1 MIGIYARVST
11 QEQAQEGYSIEEQVD
26 RLKKYCESL
35 GRSDVKTY
43 IDAGYSGAKME
54 RPDLKR
60 LISDVKSGQ
69 IDKVVVYK
77 LDRLS
82 RSQKDTLY
90 LIEDVFLKSGAEF
103 ESMNERFDTGTSFGR
118 AMIGIL
124 AVFAQLEREQIRE
137 RMSMGLHGR
146 SKEGKWHGGGND
158 PIGYTYKDGML
169 QIDDYAAMQVRECF
183 KLFISGYNYGEIARS
198 LNDRGLIL
206 NGYKWSGFRVKL
218 VLRNNLYIGIIKHRG
233 EEYQG
238 IHEPIIDTDTFEKAR
253 KLIKIKEE
261 NYKELGIQT
270 RGEKSLLSGIL
281 FCADCGA
288 RYFKSRSGT
297 YYYYT
302 CYSRRKMNVKM
313 IKDPNCKNINYRD
326 TKLEALIIDQ
336 IKKLEADPDFI
347 YEVQTYSQ
355 TEEKEK
361 LIILENE
368 IKKIDS
374 QRQRFMSLYGL
385 GEFSTE
391 ELQSYIMPLTEQ
403 KRSLQAEIDS
413 LQIREP
419 ELGAVEAIK
428 AVQNFSDIV
437 NRGNTEEIRLVIRT
451 LIKKIVIDH
460 ENIMIY
466 WRFS

>member
-11 QEQAQEGYSIEEQVD
+11 QEQAQEGYSIEEQID

-35 GRSDVKTY
+35 GRSDFKTY
-43 IDAGYSGAKME
+43 VDAGFSGAKME

-169 QIDDYAAMQVRECF
+169 QIDDYEAMQVRECF
-183 KLFISGYNYGEIARS
+183 NLFISGYNYGEIARS
-198 LNDRGLIL
+198 LNDRGFIQK
-206 NGYKWSGFRVKL
+206 GYDWSGHRVKL

-238 IHEPIIDTDTFEKAR
+238 IHEPIIDSETFEKAQ
-253 KLIKIKEE
+253 KLIKTRYE

-270 RGEKSLLSGIL
+270 RGEKALLSGL
-281 FCADCGA
+281 LYCADCGA
-288 RYFKSRSGT
+288 RYCKSRSGK

-326 TKLEALIIDQ
+326 TRLESLIIDQ

-347 YEVQTYSQ
+347 NEVQTYSQ

-385 GEFSTE
+385 GEFSAE
-391 ELQSYIMPLTEQ
+391 ELQSYIMPLTAQ
-403 KRSLQAEIDS
+403 KKSLQAEIDS
-413 LQIREP
+413 LNVKEP
-419 ELGAVEAIK
+419 ELGAVEAMQ
-428 AVQNFSDIV
+428 AVENFSDIV
-437 NRGNTEEIRLVIRT
+437 ERGNTEEIRLVIRT